1 MCVSRYFFNIND
13 NLDNEGLEF
22 ASLAEAKC
30 EAVRFAGQMICDFA
44 SEFWDVGDLAL
55 TVTDANGLILFT
67 MRFVGTEAP
76 AIRKASAKL

>member
-1 MCVSRYFFNIND
+1 VSRYFFNIND
-13 NLDNEGLEF
+13 SLDKDGLEF
-22 ASLAEAKC
+22 ECLAEAKC

-44 SEFWDVGDLAL
+44 SKFWDVGDLSV

-76 AIRKASAKL
+76 AIRTASRKL